1 MVSLLKRTLPLLL
14 FIFVFFAC
22 QKDFGG
28 LNKDEHQLVS
38 SKAATELMELYVI
51 DKQSDSLFLREACR
65 EVDDDVIGSV
75 CMEYFRSR
83 LLATV
88 KDTLNPGVGIAAPQV
103 GVELRMLYVQRF
115 DKPNE
120 PFEIYYNPVVEAF
133 SDSTQTGNEGCLSVP
148 GYMGDVER
156 AHSIQLSYLDSLGTP
171 KKEEINGFTAVIF
184 QHEIDHINGVL
195 YYDHISGGFGALE
208 IDDVK

>member
-1 MVSLLKRTLPLLL
+1 MLSFLKRNLPIILI
-14 FIFVFFAC
+14 IFALISC
-22 QKDFGG
+22 QNDFGG

-38 SKAATELMELYVI
+38 SKAATEPMDLFVI
-51 DKQSDSLFLREACR
+51 DNHSDSLFLRETCR

-103 GVELRMLYVQRF
+103 GVGLRMLYVQRF

-120 PFEIYYNPVVEAF
+120 PFEIYYNPVVETF
-133 SDSTQTGNEGCLSVP
+133 SDSTKTGSEGCLSIP
-148 GYMGDVER
+148 GYRGDVRR
-156 AHSIQLSYLDSLGTP
+156 AYSIELNYLDSLG
-171 KKEEINGFTAVIF
+171 KQKNEEINGFTAVIF

-195 YYDHISGGFGALE
+195 YHDHIPDGFGALE